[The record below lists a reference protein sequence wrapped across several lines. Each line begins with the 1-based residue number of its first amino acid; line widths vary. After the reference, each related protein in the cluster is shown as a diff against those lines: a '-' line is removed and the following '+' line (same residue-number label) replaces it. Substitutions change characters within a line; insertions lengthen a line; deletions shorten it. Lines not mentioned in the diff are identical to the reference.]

1 MNDNTKTILAL
12 LAGLAAGAAL
22 GILFA
27 PDKGDDTRDKLAD
40 TLKGL
45 TDSFKETAAKELESL
60 ADLRDKLVENI
71 KTKISGAQDEYQDD
85 LEHA

>member
-1 MNDNTKTILAL
+1 MNDNSKTILAL

-27 PDKGDDTRDKLAD
+27 PDRGDDTRDKLSD
-40 TLKGL
+40 SLKGL
-45 TDSFKETAAKELESL
+45 GDSIKESATKEIENLL
-60 ADLRDKLVENI
+60 GLKDKLVDNI
-71 KTKISGAQDEYQDD
+71 KTKVKGAEDEYQDD

>member
-1 MNDNTKTILAL
+1 MNDNSKTILAL

-27 PDKGDDTRDKLAD
+27 PDRGDDTRDKLSD
-40 TLKGL
+40 SLKGL
-45 TDSFKETAAKELESL
+45 GDSIKESASKEIENLL
-60 ADLRDKLVENI
+60 GLKDKLVDNI
-71 KTKISGAQDEYQDD
+71 KTKVKGAEDEYQDD